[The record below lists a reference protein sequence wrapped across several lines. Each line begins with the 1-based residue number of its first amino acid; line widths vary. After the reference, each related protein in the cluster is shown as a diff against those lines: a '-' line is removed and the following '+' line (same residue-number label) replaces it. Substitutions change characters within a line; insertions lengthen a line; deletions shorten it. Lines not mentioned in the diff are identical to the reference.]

1 MIHSGRPL
9 TRGTEV
15 EIRRGDHIIIARVVW
30 RDGGRAGLKSDDRV
44 PVEQIVTL
52 GQSPSLQLTAG
63 SGERRKRP
71 RLEEKS
77 RVTGRSIE
85 FAGVVVIALALA
97 SAGQSM
103 MKSALARPL
112 FVISGALAD

>member
-15 EIRRGDHIIIARVVW
+15 EIRRGDHIIVARVVW
-30 RDGGRAGLKSDDRV
+30 RDGGRAGLKSEDRV

-52 GQSPSLQLTAG
+52 GQSPALQLTAA

-71 RLEEKS
+71 RIEEQG
-77 RVTGRSIE
+77 RIAGRSIE
-85 FAGVVVIALALA
+85 LAGVVLIALALA
-97 SAGQSM
+97 GAGQSM
-103 MKSALARPL
+103 MQSALARPL
-112 FVISGALAD
+112 SVVSAALAA

>member
-15 EIRRGDHIIIARVVW
+15 EIRRGDHIIVARVVW

-52 GQSPSLQLTAG
+52 GQSPSLQLTAA
-63 SGERRKRP
+63 SGERRKQP
-71 RLEEKS
+71 RFEERS
-77 RVTGRSIE
+77 RITGRSIE
-85 FAGVVVIALALA
+85 LAGIVLIALALA
-97 SAGQSM
+97 GAAQSM
-103 MKSALARPL
+103 VQSALARPL
-112 FVISGALAD
+112 SVVSAALAD